1 MYFEG
6 QYRSCYSK
14 EPILLMGV
22 TLTEAAAGE
31 VRRIMESQNVEPNT
45 VLRMGVA
52 GGGCSGLQY
61 SLGFDTQFDPKADSR
76 FDNHGVSLVTRKK
89 FALHLDG
96 TTIDFQDGPLGRGF
110 SIDNPNYAQ
119 GGGCPGCGGH

>member
-1 MYFEG
+1 MA
-6 QYRSCYSK
+6 
-14 EPILLMGV
+14 V

-31 VRRIMESQNVEPNT
+31 VRRIMESQSVEPNT

-61 SLGFDTQFDPKADSR
+61 SLGFDTQVDPKLDSR

-89 FALHLDG
+89 LALHLDG

-110 SIDNPNYAQ
+110 TIDNPTYAQ

>member
-1 MYFEG
+1 MA
-6 QYRSCYSK
+6 
-14 EPILLMGV
+14 V

-31 VRRIMESQNVEPNT
+31 VRRIMESQNVEPDT

-61 SLGFDTQFDPKADSR
+61 SLGFDTQFDSKVDAR
-76 FDNHGVSLVTRKK
+76 FDNHGVGLVTRKK
-89 FALHLDG
+89 LALHLDG

-110 SIDNPNYAQ
+110 TIDNPNYAQ
-119 GGGCPGCGGH
+119 GGGCTGCGGH

>member
-1 MYFEG
+1 MSVVLSE
-6 QYRSCYSK
+6 
-14 EPILLMGV
+14 
-22 TLTEAAAGE
+22 TAAGE
-31 VRRIMESQNVEPNT
+31 ILRIMDSQKMEPST

-61 SLGFDTQFDPKADSR
+61 SLGFDNEFDPKVDAR
-76 FDNHGVSLVTRKK
+76 YQQHGVTLVTRKK

-96 TTIDFQDGPLGRGF
+96 TSIDFKDGPMGRGF
-110 SIDNPNYAQ
+110 AIVNPNYPA

>member
-1 MYFEG
+1 MA
-6 QYRSCYSK
+6 
-14 EPILLMGV
+14 V

-31 VRRIMESQNVEPNT
+31 VKRIMESQQVEPNT

-61 SLGFDTQFDPKADSR
+61 SLGFDTEFDPRVDAR
-76 FDNHGVSLVTRKK
+76 FEKHGVSLVTRKK
-89 FALHLDG
+89 LALHLDG

-110 SIDNPNYAQ
+110 SIENPNYSQ